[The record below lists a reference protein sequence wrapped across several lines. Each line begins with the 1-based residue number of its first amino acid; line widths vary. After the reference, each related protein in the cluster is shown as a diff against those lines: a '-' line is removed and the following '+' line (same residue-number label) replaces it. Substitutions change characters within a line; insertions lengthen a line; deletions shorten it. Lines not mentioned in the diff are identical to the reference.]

1 MVLNFAEALIP
12 LDDPRREKLGEHG
25 FTKGI
30 WPGLASRIGLTRVPA
45 KD

>member
-30 WPGLASRIGLTRVPA
+30 WPGWQVELVSTRVPA